1 MARKITAPVAVGLC
15 RDEYHRYFW
24 NGEGPLVS
32 PTTVAKVIYSYPLE
46 RWKLEGVA
54 KRAIRDLDLLAVLRD
69 RGDEEAAIR
78 LLLDS
83 RDESVAARDR
93 GTAFHTWAETANN
106 GNPAPVPEGLGGESV
121 GYLQWIAA
129 TKPKWLAVEALV
141 ANIAY
146 GYGGTLDG
154 ICVIDGQTW
163 LVDLKTSKSVADKD
177 GRVWDDY
184 RMQLSA
190 YANAEFIGRPND
202 PKKYRVPEIE
212 RFGIVHVTAS
222 ETRLVEARVTRS
234 DWLAFL
240 QALAL
245 YRYKKESAA

>member
-1 MARKITAPVAVGLC
+1 MTRIKAPVEVGLC

-54 KRAIRDLDLLAVLRD
+54 KRAIRDIEIVRTLAE
-69 RGDEEAAIR
+69 RGDEEAAVR

-93 GTAFHTWAETANN
+93 GTAFHEWAEARNN
-106 GNPAPVPEGLGGESV
+106 GTPAVVPEGLDGEAA
-121 GYLQWIAA
+121 GYERWLEAV
-129 TKPKWLAVEALV
+129 KPEWLAVEALV
-141 ANIAY
+141 ANLKY

-154 ICVIDGQTW
+154 ICRIDGQTW
-163 LVDLKTSKSVADKD
+163 LIDLKTSKSVADKK

-190 YANAEFIGRPND
+190 YASAEFIGRPND
-202 PKKYRVPEIE
+202 PEKYRIPRIE

-222 ETRLVEARVTRS
+222 ETRLVEAAVTRA

-245 YRYKKESAA
+245 HRYKKESAA

>member
-54 KRAIRDLDLLAVLRD
+54 RRAIRDREIINALAE

-83 RDESVAARDR
+83 KDESASARDR
-93 GTAFHTWAETANN
+93 GTAFHAWAEVANRGELVPPPAGLEAEVN
-106 GNPAPVPEGLGGESV
+106 GYHRWVEATRPE
-121 GYLQWIAA
+121 
-129 TKPKWLAVEALV
+129 WLAVEALV
-141 ANIAY
+141 ANLKY

-154 ICVIDGQTW
+154 ICRLGGQSW
-163 LVDLKTSKSVADKD
+163 LIDLKTSKSVADKD

-202 PKKYRVPEIE
+202 PKKYRLPPVE

-240 QALAL
+240 QAMAL
-245 YRYKKESAA
+245 HRYKKESAA